1 MDDKSSLQF
10 CFFGRIK
17 PENYTGMQMSEINE
31 TIETADPEAETAV
44 PEDDQINGTNLD
56 AESEE
61 GIEEENPFF
70 AKNWMSIAKP
80 SKLQFEP
87 DSLKAD
93 YGKFSI
99 DPLEPGF
106 GVTIGHSLR
115 RVLLSSIRGSAV
127 FAVQIDGV
135 THEFSNIPGIVED
148 MVQVILNIKELKIE
162 QFVDEIIELELI
174 GEGPCVI
181 KAGDISTFEKARILN
196 PDLVLATLQ
205 KGATVSMT
213 MYSRF
218 NKGYITSEE
227 NQQEELPVGTI
238 YVDSNHSPVTRIN
251 YDVENSRVDQKTDYD
266 RLNFELWTNGSVNPT
281 DSLAYAAKI
290 IKEHMDVFINFD
302 ESRIKDEPEEEIEDE
317 PLNENLYRSVSE
329 LELSVRS
336 INCLQNAKIETIGDL
351 VQKSEQAMLKT
362 KNFGRKSLNEI
373 KVILTDMGLSLGTTL
388 ENFDPMNNPHEK

>member
-1 MDDKSSLQF
+1 
-10 CFFGRIK
+10 
-17 PENYTGMQMSEINE
+17 MSEINE

-162 QFVDEIIELELI
+162 QIVDEIIELELI

-373 KVILTDMGLSLGTTL
+373 KLILTDMGLSLGTTL

>member
-1 MDDKSSLQF
+1 
-10 CFFGRIK
+10 
-17 PENYTGMQMSEINE
+17 MSEINE

-162 QFVDEIIELELI
+162 QIVDEIIELELI

>member
-1 MDDKSSLQF
+1 
-10 CFFGRIK
+10 
-17 PENYTGMQMSEINE
+17 MSEINE
-31 TIETADPEAETAV
+31 TIETADTDSEIAV
-44 PEDDQINGTNLD
+44 PEENMSADTNLD
-56 AESEE
+56 TGTEE
-61 GIEEENPFF
+61 GVTEENPFF
-70 AKNWMSIAKP
+70 AKNWMAIAKP
-80 SKLQFEP
+80 TKLQFEP

-93 YGKFSI
+93 YGKFTI

-106 GVTIGHSLR
+106 GMTIGHSLR

-148 MVQVILNIKELKIE
+148 MVQVILNIKELQIE
-162 QFVDEIIELELI
+162 QFVDEIVELELI

-181 KAGDISTFEKARILN
+181 KAGDISTFGKAEILN
-196 PDLVLATLQ
+196 PDLILATLQ

-213 MYSRF
+213 MFSRF
-218 NKGYITSEE
+218 NKGYVTSEE
-227 NQQEELPVGTI
+227 NQQQDLPVGTI
-238 YVDSNHSPVTRIN
+238 YLDSNHSPVTRIN
-251 YDVENSRVDQKTDYD
+251 YEIENSRVDKKTDYD
-266 RLNFELWTNGSVNPT
+266 RLNFELWTNGSVKPS

-302 ESRIKDEPEEEIEDE
+302 ESKIKDEVVVEVEDE

-351 VQKSEQAMLKT
+351 VQKSEQEMLKT

-373 KVILTDMGLSLGTTL
+373 KVILTDMGLSLGTSL
-388 ENFDPMNNPHEK
+388 DNFDPMNNPHDK

>member
-1 MDDKSSLQF
+1 
-10 CFFGRIK
+10 
-17 PENYTGMQMSEINE
+17 MSEINE
-31 TIETADPEAETAV
+31 TLETADTEAETVA
-44 PEDDQINGTNLD
+44 PEDNISADTKLD
-56 AESEE
+56 TETEE
-61 GIEEENPFF
+61 GVAEENPFF

-80 SKLQFEP
+80 TKLQFEP

-93 YGKFSI
+93 YGKFTI

-106 GVTIGHSLR
+106 GMTIGHSLR

-148 MVQVILNIKELKIE
+148 MVQVILNIKELQIE
-162 QFVDEIIELELI
+162 QFVDELVEFELI

-181 KAGDISTFEKARILN
+181 KAGDISTFGKAEILN
-196 PDLVLATLQ
+196 PDLILATLQ

-213 MYSRF
+213 MFSRF
-218 NKGYITSEE
+218 NKGYVTSEE

-238 YVDSNHSPVTRIN
+238 YLDSNHSPVTRIN
-251 YDVENSRVDQKTDYD
+251 YEIENSRVDKKTDYD
-266 RLNFELWTNGSVNPT
+266 RLNFELWTNGSVKPT

-290 IKEHMDVFINFD
+290 IKEHMEVFINFD
-302 ESRIKDEPEEEIEDE
+302 ESKIKDEPEVEVEDE

-351 VQKSEQAMLKT
+351 VQKSEQEMLKT

-373 KVILTDMGLSLGTTL
+373 KVILTDMGLSLGTSL
-388 ENFDPMNNPHEK
+388 DNFDPMNNPHDK

>member
-1 MDDKSSLQF
+1 
-10 CFFGRIK
+10 
-17 PENYTGMQMSEINE
+17 MSEINE
-31 TIETADPEAETAV
+31 TIETADPEAETAI
-44 PEDDQINGTNLD
+44 PEDAQIAETNLD
-56 AESEE
+56 DEGEE
-61 GIEEENPFF
+61 GVEEENPFF
-70 AKNWMSIAKP
+70 AKNWMAIAKP
-80 SKLQFEP
+80 SKLQFEQ

-93 YGKFSI
+93 YGKFTM

-106 GVTIGHSLR
+106 GMTIGHSLR

-181 KAGDISTFEKARILN
+181 KAGDISTFEKAEVLN
-196 PDLVLATLQ
+196 PDLFLATLQ

-238 YVDSNHSPVTRIN
+238 YLDSNHSPVTRIN
-251 YDVENSRVDQKTDYD
+251 YEVENSRVDQKTDYD
-266 RLNFELWTNGSVNPT
+266 RLNFELWTNGSVKPT

-302 ESRIKDEPEEEIEDE
+302 ESRIKDEPEEEVEDE

-351 VQKSEQAMLKT
+351 VRKSEQEMLKT

-373 KVILTDMGLSLGTTL
+373 KVILTDMGLSLGTSL
-388 ENFDPMNNPHEK
+388 ENFDPLNNPYEKN

>member
-1 MDDKSSLQF
+1 
-10 CFFGRIK
+10 
-17 PENYTGMQMSEINE
+17 MSEINE
-31 TIETADPEAETAV
+31 TIETADPEAETAI
-44 PEDDQINGTNLD
+44 PEDAQIAETNLD
-56 AESEE
+56 DEGEE
-61 GIEEENPFF
+61 GVEEENPFF
-70 AKNWMSIAKP
+70 AKNWMAIAKP
-80 SKLQFEP
+80 SKLQFEQ

-251 YDVENSRVDQKTDYD
+251 YEVENSRVDKKTDYD

-302 ESRIKDEPEEEIEDE
+302 ESRIKDEPEEEVEDE

-351 VQKSEQAMLKT
+351 VRKSEQEMLKT

-373 KVILTDMGLSLGTTL
+373 KVILTDMGLSLGTSL
-388 ENFDPMNNPHEK
+388 ENFDPLNNPHEKN

>member
-1 MDDKSSLQF
+1 
-10 CFFGRIK
+10 
-17 PENYTGMQMSEINE
+17 MQMTELNE
-31 TIETADPEAETAV
+31 TIEEADPEAENVSPADNAIT
-44 PEDDQINGTNLD
+44 GTESDSN
-56 AESEE
+56 SEE
-61 GIEEENPFF
+61 ESTDENPFF

-80 SKLQFEP
+80 KKLQFE
-87 DSLKAD
+87 SQNLKSD
-93 YGKFSI
+93 YAKFSL

-106 GVTIGHSLR
+106 GTTIGHSLR

-148 MVQVILNIKELKIE
+148 MVQVILNIKELQVE
-162 QFVDEIIELELI
+162 QFVDEVVELELI

-181 KAGDISTFEKARILN
+181 KAGDISTFEKAEILN

-205 KGATVSMT
+205 SGATVSMT

-218 NKGYITSEE
+218 NKGYVTSED
-227 NQQEELPVGTI
+227 NQLEDLPVGTI
-238 YVDSNHSPVTRIN
+238 YLDSNHSPVSRIN
-251 YDVENSRVDQKTDYD
+251 YDVVNSRVDQKTDYD
-266 RLNFELWTNGSVNPT
+266 RLNFELWTNGSVKPT
-281 DSLAYAAKI
+281 DCLAYAAKI

-302 ESRIKDEPEEEIEDE
+302 ESSIKDEPEEEIKEE

-373 KVILTDMGLSLGTTL
+373 KVILTEMGLSLGTEV
-388 ENFDPMNNPHEK
+388 ENFDPMNNPHTN

>member
-1 MDDKSSLQF
+1 MTEL
-10 CFFGRIK
+10 
-17 PENYTGMQMSEINE
+17 NE
-31 TIETADPEAETAV
+31 TIEEADPEVENV
-44 PEDDQINGTNLD
+44 SPEDNAITGTESDSN
-56 AESEE
+56 SEE
-61 GIEEENPFF
+61 ESTDENPFF
-70 AKNWMSIAKP
+70 AKNWMLIAKP
-80 SKLQFEP
+80 KKLQFE
-87 DSLKAD
+87 SQNLKSD
-93 YGKFSI
+93 YAKFSL

-106 GVTIGHSLR
+106 GTTIGHSLR

-148 MVQVILNIKELKIE
+148 MVQVILNIKELQVE
-162 QFVDEIIELELI
+162 QFVDEVVELELI

-181 KAGDISTFEKARILN
+181 KAGDISTFEKAEILN

-205 KGATVSMT
+205 NGATVSMT

-218 NKGYITSEE
+218 NKGYVTSED
-227 NQQEELPVGTI
+227 NQHEDLPVGTI
-238 YVDSNHSPVTRIN
+238 FLDSNHSPVSRIN
-251 YDVENSRVDQKTDYD
+251 YDVVNSRVDQKTDYD
-266 RLNFELWTNGSVNPT
+266 RLNFELLTNGSVKPT
-281 DSLAYAAKI
+281 DCLAYAAKI

-302 ESRIKDEPEEEIEDE
+302 ESSIKDEPEEEIEEE

-373 KVILTDMGLSLGTTL
+373 KVILTEMGLSLGTEL
-388 ENFDPMNNPHEK
+388 ENFDPMNNPHTN

>member
-1 MDDKSSLQF
+1 
-10 CFFGRIK
+10 
-17 PENYTGMQMSEINE
+17 MSEINE
-31 TIETADPEAETAV
+31 TLETADTEAETVA
-44 PEDDQINGTNLD
+44 PEDNISADTKLD
-56 AESEE
+56 TETEE
-61 GIEEENPFF
+61 GVAEENPFF

-80 SKLQFEP
+80 TKLQFEP

-93 YGKFSI
+93 YGKFTI

-106 GVTIGHSLR
+106 GMTIGHSLR

-148 MVQVILNIKELKIE
+148 MVQVILNIKELQIE
-162 QFVDEIIELELI
+162 QFIDEVVEFELI

-181 KAGDISTFEKARILN
+181 KAGDISTFGKAEILN
-196 PDLVLATLQ
+196 PDLILATLQ

-213 MYSRF
+213 MFSRF
-218 NKGYITSEE
+218 NKGYVTSEE

-238 YVDSNHSPVTRIN
+238 YLDSNHSPVTRIN
-251 YDVENSRVDQKTDYD
+251 YEIENSRVDKKTDYD
-266 RLNFELWTNGSVNPT
+266 RLNFELWTNGSVKPT

-302 ESRIKDEPEEEIEDE
+302 ESKIKDEPEVEVEDE

-351 VQKSEQAMLKT
+351 VQKSEQEMLKT

-373 KVILTDMGLSLGTTL
+373 KVILTDMGLSLGTSL
-388 ENFDPMNNPHEK
+388 DNFDPMNNPHDK

>member
-1 MDDKSSLQF
+1 
-10 CFFGRIK
+10 
-17 PENYTGMQMSEINE
+17 MSEINE
-31 TIETADPEAETAV
+31 TLETADTEAETVV
-44 PEDDQINGTNLD
+44 PEDNISADTNLD
-56 AESEE
+56 TDAEE
-61 GIEEENPFF
+61 GVNEENPFF

-80 SKLQFEP
+80 TKLQFEP

-93 YGKFSI
+93 YGKFTI

-106 GVTIGHSLR
+106 GMTIGHSLR

-148 MVQVILNIKELKIE
+148 MVQVILNIKELQIE
-162 QFVDEIIELELI
+162 QFVDEVVELELI

-181 KAGDISTFEKARILN
+181 KAGDISTFGKAEILN
-196 PDLVLATLQ
+196 PDLILATLQ

-218 NKGYITSEE
+218 SKGYVTSEE
-227 NQQEELPVGTI
+227 NQQEELSVGTI
-238 YVDSNHSPVTRIN
+238 YLDSNHSPVTRIN
-251 YDVENSRVDQKTDYD
+251 YEIENSRVDKKTDYD
-266 RLNFELWTNGSVNPT
+266 RLNFELWTNGSVKPT

-302 ESRIKDEPEEEIEDE
+302 ESRIKDEPEVEVEDE

-351 VQKSEQAMLKT
+351 VQKSEQEMLKT

-373 KVILTDMGLSLGTTL
+373 KVILTDMGLSLGTSL
-388 ENFDPMNNPHEK
+388 DNFDPMNNPHDK

>member
-1 MDDKSSLQF
+1 MTEL
-10 CFFGRIK
+10 
-17 PENYTGMQMSEINE
+17 NE
-31 TIETADPEAETAV
+31 TIEEADPEAENV
-44 PEDDQINGTNLD
+44 SPEDNAITGTESDSN
-56 AESEE
+56 SEE
-61 GIEEENPFF
+61 ESTDENPFF

-80 SKLQFEP
+80 KKLQFE
-87 DSLKAD
+87 SQNLKSD
-93 YGKFSI
+93 YAKFSL

-106 GVTIGHSLR
+106 GTTIGHSLR

-148 MVQVILNIKELKIE
+148 MVQVILNIKELQVE
-162 QFVDEIIELELI
+162 QFVDEVVELELI

-181 KAGDISTFEKARILN
+181 KAGDISTFEKAEILN

-218 NKGYITSEE
+218 NKGYVTSED
-227 NQQEELPVGTI
+227 NQHEDLPVGTI
-238 YVDSNHSPVTRIN
+238 FLDSNHSPVNRIN
-251 YDVENSRVDQKTDYD
+251 YDVVNSRVDQKTDYD
-266 RLNFELWTNGSVNPT
+266 RLNFELWTNGSVKPT
-281 DSLAYAAKI
+281 DCLAYAAKI

-302 ESRIKDEPEEEIEDE
+302 ESSIKDEPEEEIEEE

-373 KVILTDMGLSLGTTL
+373 KVILTEMDLSLGTEL
-388 ENFDPMNNPHEK
+388 ENFDPMNNPHTN

>member
-1 MDDKSSLQF
+1 MTEL
-10 CFFGRIK
+10 
-17 PENYTGMQMSEINE
+17 NE
-31 TIETADPEAETAV
+31 TIEEADPDAENV
-44 PEDDQINGTNLD
+44 SPEDNAITGTESDSN
-56 AESEE
+56 SEE
-61 GIEEENPFF
+61 ESTDENPFF

-80 SKLQFEP
+80 KKLQFE
-87 DSLKAD
+87 SQNLKSD
-93 YGKFSI
+93 YAKFSL

-106 GVTIGHSLR
+106 GTTIGHSLR

-148 MVQVILNIKELKIE
+148 MVQVILNIKELQVE
-162 QFVDEIIELELI
+162 QFVDEVVELELI

-181 KAGDISTFEKARILN
+181 KAGDISTFEKAEILN

-205 KGATVSMT
+205 NGATVSMT

-218 NKGYITSEE
+218 NKGYVTSEE
-227 NQQEELPVGTI
+227 NQEEDLPVGTI
-238 YVDSNHSPVTRIN
+238 YLDSNHSPVSRIN
-251 YDVENSRVDQKTDYD
+251 YDVVNSRVDQKTDYD
-266 RLNFELWTNGSVNPT
+266 RLNFELLTNGSVKPT
-281 DSLAYAAKI
+281 DCLAYAAKI

-302 ESRIKDEPEEEIEDE
+302 ESSIKDEPEEEIEEE

-373 KVILTDMGLSLGTTL
+373 KVILTEMGLSLGTEL
-388 ENFDPMNNPHEK
+388 ENFDPMNNPHTN

>member
-1 MDDKSSLQF
+1 MTEL
-10 CFFGRIK
+10 
-17 PENYTGMQMSEINE
+17 NE
-31 TIETADPEAETAV
+31 TIEEADPEAENV
-44 PEDDQINGTNLD
+44 SPEDNAITGTESDSN
-56 AESEE
+56 SEE
-61 GIEEENPFF
+61 ESTDENPFF

-80 SKLQFEP
+80 KKLQFE
-87 DSLKAD
+87 SQNLKSD
-93 YGKFSI
+93 YAKFSL

-106 GVTIGHSLR
+106 GTTIGHSLR

-148 MVQVILNIKELKIE
+148 MVQVILNIKELQTE
-162 QFVDEIIELELI
+162 QFVDEVVELELI

-181 KAGDISTFEKARILN
+181 KAGDISTFEKAEILN

-205 KGATVSMT
+205 NGATVSMT

-218 NKGYITSEE
+218 NKGYVTSEE
-227 NQQEELPVGTI
+227 NQQEDLPVGTI
-238 YVDSNHSPVTRIN
+238 YLDSNHSPVSRIN
-251 YDVENSRVDQKTDYD
+251 YDVVNSRVDQKTDYD
-266 RLNFELWTNGSVNPT
+266 RLNFELWTNGSVKPT
-281 DSLAYAAKI
+281 DCLAYAAKI

-302 ESRIKDEPEEEIEDE
+302 ESSIKDEPEEEIEEE

-373 KVILTDMGLSLGTTL
+373 KVILTEMGLSLGAEL
-388 ENFDPMNNPHEK
+388 ENFDPMNNPHTN

>member
-1 MDDKSSLQF
+1 
-10 CFFGRIK
+10 
-17 PENYTGMQMSEINE
+17 MSEINE
-31 TIETADPEAETAV
+31 TIETADTEAETAV
-44 PEDDQINGTNLD
+44 PDDNMSADTNLD
-56 AESEE
+56 TESEE
-61 GIEEENPFF
+61 GVTEENPFF

-80 SKLQFEP
+80 TKLQFEP

-93 YGKFSI
+93 YGKFTI

-106 GVTIGHSLR
+106 GMTIGHSLR

-162 QFVDEIIELELI
+162 QFVDEIVELELI

-181 KAGDISTFEKARILN
+181 KAGDISTFGKAEILN
-196 PDLVLATLQ
+196 PELVLATLQ

-213 MYSRF
+213 MFSRF
-218 NKGYITSEE
+218 NKGYVTSEE

-238 YVDSNHSPVTRIN
+238 YLDSNHSPVTRIN
-251 YDVENSRVDQKTDYD
+251 YEIENSRVDKKTDYD
-266 RLNFELWTNGSVNPT
+266 RLNFELWTNGSVKPT

-302 ESRIKDEPEEEIEDE
+302 ESRIKDDPEVEVEDE

-351 VQKSEQAMLKT
+351 VQKSEQEMLKT

-373 KVILTDMGLSLGTTL
+373 KVILTDMGLSLGTSL
-388 ENFDPMNNPHEK
+388 DNFDPMNNPHDK

>member
-1 MDDKSSLQF
+1 MTEL
-10 CFFGRIK
+10 
-17 PENYTGMQMSEINE
+17 NE
-31 TIETADPEAETAV
+31 TIEEADPEAKNVSAA
-44 PEDDQINGTNLD
+44 DNAINGTESDSN
-56 AESEE
+56 SEE
-61 GIEEENPFF
+61 ESTDENPFF

-80 SKLQFEP
+80 KKLQFESQ
-87 DSLKAD
+87 DLKSD
-93 YGKFSI
+93 YAKFSL

-106 GVTIGHSLR
+106 GTTIGHTLR

-148 MVQVILNIKELKIE
+148 MVQVILNIKELQVE
-162 QFVDEIIELELI
+162 QFVDEVVELELI

-181 KAGDISTFEKARILN
+181 KAGDISTFEKAEILN

-213 MYSRF
+213 MFSRF
-218 NKGYITSEE
+218 NKGYVTSED
-227 NQQEELPVGTI
+227 NQLEDLPVGTI
-238 YVDSNHSPVTRIN
+238 YLDSNHSPVSRIN
-251 YDVENSRVDQKTDYD
+251 YDVVNSRVDQKTDYD
-266 RLNFELWTNGSVNPT
+266 RLNFELWTNGSVKPT
-281 DSLAYAAKI
+281 DCLAYAAKI

-302 ESRIKDEPEEEIEDE
+302 ESSIKDEPEEEIKEE

-373 KVILTDMGLSLGTTL
+373 KVILTEMGLSLGTEL
-388 ENFDPMNNPHEK
+388 ENFDPMNNPHTN

>member
-1 MDDKSSLQF
+1 MTEL
-10 CFFGRIK
+10 
-17 PENYTGMQMSEINE
+17 NE
-31 TIETADPEAETAV
+31 TIEEADPEAKNVSA
-44 PEDDQINGTNLD
+44 EDNAINGTESDSN
-56 AESEE
+56 SEE
-61 GIEEENPFF
+61 ESTDENPFF

-80 SKLQFEP
+80 KKLQFE
-87 DSLKAD
+87 SENLKSD
-93 YGKFSI
+93 YAKFSL

-106 GVTIGHSLR
+106 GTTIGHTLR

-148 MVQVILNIKELKIE
+148 MVQVILNIKELQVE
-162 QFVDEIIELELI
+162 QFVDEVVELELI

-181 KAGDISTFEKARILN
+181 KAGDISTFEKAEILN

-205 KGATVSMT
+205 SGATVSMT

-218 NKGYITSEE
+218 NKGYVTSED
-227 NQQEELPVGTI
+227 NQLEDLPVGTI
-238 YVDSNHSPVTRIN
+238 YLDSNHSPVSRIN
-251 YDVENSRVDQKTDYD
+251 YDVVNSRVDQKTDYD
-266 RLNFELWTNGSVNPT
+266 RLNFELWTNGSVKPT
-281 DSLAYAAKI
+281 DCLAYAAKI

-302 ESRIKDEPEEEIEDE
+302 ESSIKDEPEEEIKEE

-373 KVILTDMGLSLGTTL
+373 KVILTEMGLSLGTEV
-388 ENFDPMNNPHEK
+388 ENFDPNNNPHTN

>member
-1 MDDKSSLQF
+1 MTEL
-10 CFFGRIK
+10 
-17 PENYTGMQMSEINE
+17 NE
-31 TIETADPEAETAV
+31 TIEEADPEAENV
-44 PEDDQINGTNLD
+44 SPEDNAITGTESDSN
-56 AESEE
+56 SEE
-61 GIEEENPFF
+61 ESTDENPFF

-80 SKLQFEP
+80 KKLQFE
-87 DSLKAD
+87 SQNLKSD
-93 YGKFSI
+93 YAKFSL

-106 GVTIGHSLR
+106 GTTIGHSLR

-148 MVQVILNIKELKIE
+148 MVQVILNIKELQVE
-162 QFVDEIIELELI
+162 QFVDEVVELELI

-181 KAGDISTFEKARILN
+181 KAGDISTFEKAEILN

-205 KGATVSMT
+205 NGATVSMT

-218 NKGYITSEE
+218 NKGYVTSEE
-227 NQQEELPVGTI
+227 NQQEDLPVGTI
-238 YVDSNHSPVTRIN
+238 YLDSNHSPVSRIN
-251 YDVENSRVDQKTDYD
+251 YDVVNSRVDQKTDYD
-266 RLNFELWTNGSVNPT
+266 RLNFELWTNGSVKPT
-281 DSLAYAAKI
+281 DCLAYAAKI

-302 ESRIKDEPEEEIEDE
+302 ESSIKDEPEEEIEEE

-373 KVILTDMGLSLGTTL
+373 KVILTEMGLSLGAEL
-388 ENFDPMNNPHEK
+388 ENFDPMNNPHTN

>member
-1 MDDKSSLQF
+1 MTEL
-10 CFFGRIK
+10 
-17 PENYTGMQMSEINE
+17 NE
-31 TIETADPEAETAV
+31 TIEEADPEAENV
-44 PEDDQINGTNLD
+44 SPEDNAITGTEPDSN
-56 AESEE
+56 SEE
-61 GIEEENPFF
+61 ESTDENPFF

-80 SKLQFEP
+80 KKLQFE
-87 DSLKAD
+87 SQNLKSD
-93 YGKFSI
+93 YAKFSL

-106 GVTIGHSLR
+106 GTTIGHSLR

-148 MVQVILNIKELKIE
+148 MVQVILNIKELQVE
-162 QFVDEIIELELI
+162 QFVDEVVELELI

-181 KAGDISTFEKARILN
+181 KAGDISTFEKAEILN

-218 NKGYITSEE
+218 NKGYVTSED
-227 NQQEELPVGTI
+227 NQHEDLPVGTI
-238 YVDSNHSPVTRIN
+238 FLDSNHSPVSRIN
-251 YDVENSRVDQKTDYD
+251 YDVVNSRVDQKTDYD
-266 RLNFELWTNGSVNPT
+266 RLNFELWTNGSVKPT
-281 DSLAYAAKI
+281 DCLAYAAKI

-302 ESRIKDEPEEEIEDE
+302 ESSIKDEPEEEIEEE

-373 KVILTDMGLSLGTTL
+373 KVILTEMGLSLGTEL
-388 ENFDPMNNPHEK
+388 ENFDPMNNPHTN

>member
-1 MDDKSSLQF
+1 
-10 CFFGRIK
+10 
-17 PENYTGMQMSEINE
+17 MSEINE
-31 TIETADPEAETAV
+31 TLETADTEAETVA
-44 PEDDQINGTNLD
+44 PEDNISADTKLD
-56 AESEE
+56 TETEE
-61 GIEEENPFF
+61 GVAEENPFF

-80 SKLQFEP
+80 TKLQFEP
-87 DSLKAD
+87 ESLKAD
-93 YGKFSI
+93 YGKFTI

-106 GVTIGHSLR
+106 GMTIGHSLR

-148 MVQVILNIKELKIE
+148 MVQVILNIKELQIE
-162 QFVDEIIELELI
+162 QFVDEVVELELI

-181 KAGDISTFEKARILN
+181 KAGDISTFGKAEILN
-196 PDLVLATLQ
+196 PDLILATLQ

-213 MYSRF
+213 MFSRF
-218 NKGYITSEE
+218 NKGYVTSEE

-238 YVDSNHSPVTRIN
+238 YLDSNHSPVTRIN
-251 YDVENSRVDQKTDYD
+251 YEIENSRVDKKTDYD
-266 RLNFELWTNGSVNPT
+266 RLNFELWTNGSVKPT

-302 ESRIKDEPEEEIEDE
+302 ESKIKDEPEVEAEDE

-351 VQKSEQAMLKT
+351 VQKSEQEMLKT

-373 KVILTDMGLSLGTTL
+373 KVILTDMGLSLGTSL
-388 ENFDPMNNPHEK
+388 DNFDPMNNPHDK

>member
-1 MDDKSSLQF
+1 
-10 CFFGRIK
+10 
-17 PENYTGMQMSEINE
+17 MQMSEINE
-31 TIETADPEAETAV
+31 TIETADTDAEIAV
-44 PEDDQINGTNLD
+44 PEENMSADTNLD
-56 AESEE
+56 IETEE
-61 GIEEENPFF
+61 GVTEENPFF
-70 AKNWMSIAKP
+70 AKNWMAIAKP
-80 SKLQFEP
+80 TKLQFEP

-93 YGKFSI
+93 YGKFTI

-106 GVTIGHSLR
+106 GMTIGHSLR

-148 MVQVILNIKELKIE
+148 MVQVILNIKELQIE
-162 QFVDEIIELELI
+162 QFIDEIVELELI

-181 KAGDISTFEKARILN
+181 KAGDISTFGKAEILN
-196 PDLVLATLQ
+196 PDLILATLQ

-218 NKGYITSEE
+218 NKGYVTSEE
-227 NQQEELPVGTI
+227 NQQQDLPVGTI
-238 YVDSNHSPVTRIN
+238 YLDSNHSPVTRIN
-251 YDVENSRVDQKTDYD
+251 YEIENSRVDKKTDYD
-266 RLNFELWTNGSVNPT
+266 RLNFELWTNGSVKPS

-302 ESRIKDEPEEEIEDE
+302 ESKIKDEVVVEVEDE

-351 VQKSEQAMLKT
+351 VQKSEQEMLKT

-373 KVILTDMGLSLGTTL
+373 KVILTDMGLSLGTSL
-388 ENFDPMNNPHEK
+388 DNFDPMNNPHDK

>member
-1 MDDKSSLQF
+1 MTEL
-10 CFFGRIK
+10 
-17 PENYTGMQMSEINE
+17 NE
-31 TIETADPEAETAV
+31 TIEEADPEAKNVSAA
-44 PEDDQINGTNLD
+44 DNAINGTESDSN
-56 AESEE
+56 SEE
-61 GIEEENPFF
+61 ESTDENPFF

-80 SKLQFEP
+80 KKLQFESQ
-87 DSLKAD
+87 DLKSD
-93 YGKFSI
+93 YAKFSL

-106 GVTIGHSLR
+106 GTTIGHTLR

-148 MVQVILNIKELKIE
+148 MVQVILNIKELQVE
-162 QFVDEIIELELI
+162 QFVDEVVELELI

-181 KAGDISTFEKARILN
+181 KAGDISTFEKAEILN

-218 NKGYITSEE
+218 NKGYVTSED
-227 NQQEELPVGTI
+227 NQLEDLPVGTI
-238 YVDSNHSPVTRIN
+238 YLDSNHSPVSRIN
-251 YDVENSRVDQKTDYD
+251 YDVVNSRVDQKTDYD
-266 RLNFELWTNGSVNPT
+266 RLNFELWTNGSVKPT
-281 DSLAYAAKI
+281 DCLAYAAKI

-302 ESRIKDEPEEEIEDE
+302 ESSIKDEPEEEIKEE

-373 KVILTDMGLSLGTTL
+373 KVILTEMGLSLGTEV
-388 ENFDPMNNPHEK
+388 ENFDPMNNPHTN

>member
-1 MDDKSSLQF
+1 
-10 CFFGRIK
+10 
-17 PENYTGMQMSEINE
+17 MS
-31 TIETADPEAETAV
+31 AD
-44 PEDDQINGTNLD
+44 TNLD
-56 AESEE
+56 IETEE
-61 GIEEENPFF
+61 GVTEENPFF
-70 AKNWMSIAKP
+70 AKNWMAIAKP
-80 SKLQFEP
+80 TKLQFEP

-93 YGKFSI
+93 YGKFTI

-106 GVTIGHSLR
+106 GMTIGHSLR

-148 MVQVILNIKELKIE
+148 MVQVILNIKELQIE
-162 QFVDEIIELELI
+162 QFVDEIVELELI

-181 KAGDISTFEKARILN
+181 KAGDISTFGKAEILN
-196 PDLVLATLQ
+196 PDLILATLQ

-218 NKGYITSEE
+218 NKGYVTSEE
-227 NQQEELPVGTI
+227 NQQQDLPVGTI
-238 YVDSNHSPVTRIN
+238 YLDSNHSPVTRIN
-251 YDVENSRVDQKTDYD
+251 YEIENSRVDKKTDYD
-266 RLNFELWTNGSVNPT
+266 RLNFELWTNGSVKPS

-302 ESRIKDEPEEEIEDE
+302 ESKIKDEVVVEVEDE

-351 VQKSEQAMLKT
+351 VQKSEQEMLKT

-373 KVILTDMGLSLGTTL
+373 KVILTDMGLSLGTSL
-388 ENFDPMNNPHEK
+388 DNFDPMNNPHDK

>member
-1 MDDKSSLQF
+1 MTEL
-10 CFFGRIK
+10 
-17 PENYTGMQMSEINE
+17 NE
-31 TIETADPEAETAV
+31 TIEEADPEAENV
-44 PEDDQINGTNLD
+44 SPEDNAITGTESDSN
-56 AESEE
+56 SEE
-61 GIEEENPFF
+61 ESTDENPFF

-80 SKLQFEP
+80 KKLQFE
-87 DSLKAD
+87 SENLKSD
-93 YGKFSI
+93 YAKFSL

-106 GVTIGHSLR
+106 GTTIGHSLR

-148 MVQVILNIKELKIE
+148 MVQVILNIKELQTE
-162 QFVDEIIELELI
+162 QFVDEVVELELI
-174 GEGPCVI
+174 GEGPCLI
-181 KAGDISTFEKARILN
+181 KAGDISTFEKAEILN

-213 MYSRF
+213 LYSRF
-218 NKGYITSEE
+218 NKGYVTSEE
-227 NQQEELPVGTI
+227 NQQEDLPVGTI
-238 YVDSNHSPVTRIN
+238 YLDSNHSPVSRIN
-251 YDVENSRVDQKTDYD
+251 YDVVNSRVDQKTDYD
-266 RLNFELWTNGSVNPT
+266 RLNFELWTNGSVKPT
-281 DSLAYAAKI
+281 DCLSYAAKI

-302 ESRIKDEPEEEIEDE
+302 ESSIKDEPEEEIEEE

-373 KVILTDMGLSLGTTL
+373 KLILTEMGLSLGTEV
-388 ENFDPMNNPHEK
+388 ENFDPMNNPHTN

>member
-1 MDDKSSLQF
+1 
-10 CFFGRIK
+10 
-17 PENYTGMQMSEINE
+17 MSEINE
-31 TIETADPEAETAV
+31 TIETADPEAETAI
-44 PEDDQINGTNLD
+44 PEDAQIAETNLD
-56 AESEE
+56 DEGEE
-61 GIEEENPFF
+61 GVEEENPFF
-70 AKNWMSIAKP
+70 AKNWMAIAKP
-80 SKLQFEP
+80 SKLQFEQ

-93 YGKFSI
+93 YGKFTM

-106 GVTIGHSLR
+106 GMTIGHSLR

>member
-1 MDDKSSLQF
+1 
-10 CFFGRIK
+10 
-17 PENYTGMQMSEINE
+17 MSEINE
-31 TIETADPEAETAV
+31 TLETADTEAETVV
-44 PEDDQINGTNLD
+44 PEDNISADTKLD
-56 AESEE
+56 TEAEE
-61 GIEEENPFF
+61 GVGEENPFF

-80 SKLQFEP
+80 TKLQFEP

-93 YGKFSI
+93 YGKFTI

-106 GVTIGHSLR
+106 GMTIGHSLR

-148 MVQVILNIKELKIE
+148 MVQVILNIKELQIE
-162 QFVDEIIELELI
+162 QFLDEVVELELI

-181 KAGDISTFEKARILN
+181 KAGDISTFGKAEILN
-196 PDLVLATLQ
+196 PDLILATLQ

-213 MYSRF
+213 MFSRF
-218 NKGYITSEE
+218 NKGYVTSEE

-238 YVDSNHSPVTRIN
+238 YLDSNHSPVTRIN
-251 YDVENSRVDQKTDYD
+251 YEIENSRVDKKTDYD
-266 RLNFELWTNGSVNPT
+266 RLNFELWTNGSVKPT

-290 IKEHMDVFINFD
+290 IKEHMEVFINFD
-302 ESRIKDEPEEEIEDE
+302 ESKIKDEPEVEVEDE

-351 VQKSEQAMLKT
+351 VQKSEQEMLKT

-373 KVILTDMGLSLGTTL
+373 KVILTDMGLSLGTSL
-388 ENFDPMNNPHEK
+388 DNFDPMNNPHDK

>member
-1 MDDKSSLQF
+1 MTEL
-10 CFFGRIK
+10 
-17 PENYTGMQMSEINE
+17 NE
-31 TIETADPEAETAV
+31 TIEEADPEAKNVSAA
-44 PEDDQINGTNLD
+44 DNAINGTESDSN
-56 AESEE
+56 SEE
-61 GIEEENPFF
+61 ESTDENPFF

-80 SKLQFEP
+80 KKLQFESQ
-87 DSLKAD
+87 DLKSD
-93 YGKFSI
+93 YAKFSL

-106 GVTIGHSLR
+106 GTTIGHTLR

-148 MVQVILNIKELKIE
+148 MVQVILNIKELQVE
-162 QFVDEIIELELI
+162 QFVDEVVELELI

-181 KAGDISTFEKARILN
+181 KAGDISTFEKAEILN

-205 KGATVSMT
+205 SGATVSMT

-218 NKGYITSEE
+218 NKGYVTSED
-227 NQQEELPVGTI
+227 NQLEDLPVGTI
-238 YVDSNHSPVTRIN
+238 YLDSNHSPVSRIN
-251 YDVENSRVDQKTDYD
+251 YDVVNSRVDQKTDYD
-266 RLNFELWTNGSVNPT
+266 RLNFELWTNGSVKPT
-281 DSLAYAAKI
+281 DCLAYAAKI

-302 ESRIKDEPEEEIEDE
+302 ESSIKDEPEEEIKEE

-373 KVILTDMGLSLGTTL
+373 KVILTEMGLSLGTEV
-388 ENFDPMNNPHEK
+388 ENFDPNNNPHTN